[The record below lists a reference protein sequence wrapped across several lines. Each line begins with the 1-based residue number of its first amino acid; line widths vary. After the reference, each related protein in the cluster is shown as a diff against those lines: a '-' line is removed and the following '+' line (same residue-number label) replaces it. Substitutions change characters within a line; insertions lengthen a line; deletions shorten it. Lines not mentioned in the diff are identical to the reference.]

1 MVENYKELY
10 LMLQEVAKL
19 IHEELGEVCEFQLA
33 KNGSCMLEHKST
45 GRRLVF
51 MMAKLGE
58 EQKVGYAFFEANE
71 KQPDWIDDLPAGQ
84 FSQDVAK
91 NLVNNELINASSDY

>member
-10 LMLQEVAKL
+10 LLLQEVAKT
-19 IHEELGEVCEFQLA
+19 IHQESGEMCEFQLA

-84 FSQDVAK
+84 FSPDVAK
-91 NLVNNELINASSDY
+91 NLVNNELIHASTEY